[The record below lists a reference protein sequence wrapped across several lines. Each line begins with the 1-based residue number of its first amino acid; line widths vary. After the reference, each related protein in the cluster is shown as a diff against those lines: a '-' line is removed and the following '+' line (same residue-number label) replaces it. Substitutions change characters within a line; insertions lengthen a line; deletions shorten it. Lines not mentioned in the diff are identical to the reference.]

1 MTTPAP
7 VAVEPTKD
15 SGKIEFDKKI
25 KIGQFLDRSRA
36 NETRENIKRREAFTQ
51 FGKGERGREREQ
63 IFDFHIILINVFLKT
78 PSWYKDMFR
87 SIHTVS
93 DFSGQA
99 TSGRQILSSLFVTQ
113 KYIKCVS
120 QLKIPLK
127 SRFLPRPSRHL

>member
-51 FGKGERGREREQ
+51 FGKGERGRERA
-63 IFDFHIILINVFLKT
+63 N
-78 PSWYKDMFR
+78 FR
-87 SIHTVS
+87 
-93 DFSGQA
+93 FSYNPNKC
-99 TSGRQILSSLFVTQ
+99 LSQDSKLV
-113 KYIKCVS
+113 
-120 QLKIPLK
+120 
-127 SRFLPRPSRHL
+127 